1 MVFKWIHVETMCS
14 TRGLHVLGVRTQ
26 AALTLDDK
34 GRLAVPSELR
44 KAFDVA
50 RIHSLVFTA
59 YQGSIWGVSHETAS
73 AMEQRL
79 AALDPFSQDALDFTH
94 AVLGANEEVTIDNNG
109 RIRIPTELREL
120 VGIGREVRLISVLD
134 RIELWEPERW
144 KRRMR
149 EAQERVASMGGM
161 PRAVG
166 EAA

>member
-1 MVFKWIHVETMCS
+1 MKPAEIHFTQ
-14 TRGLHVLGVRTQ
+14 RT
-26 AALTLDDK
+26 
-34 GRLAVPSELR
+34 GWLR
-44 KAFDVA
+44 A
-50 RIHSLVFTA
+50 
-59 YQGSIWGVSHETAS
+59 
-73 AMEQRL
+73 
-79 AALDPFSQDALDFTH
+79 